1 MSAIN
6 RINTKEPLKIHTK
19 FVFLGAGGGALHL
32 LQKSGIEEGK
42 GYGGFPVSGLFLRN
56 TNEITAAK
64 HNAKVYG
71 QASVGA
77 PPMSVPHLDTR
88 YVDGKRSL
96 LFWTLCWVQD

>member
-1 MSAIN
+1 MIDYLQSQGVEVRYGYEVKNLDRESDGAWTVSAIN

-56 TNEITAAK
+56 TNEFTAAK
-64 HNAKVYG
+64 HNA
-71 QASVGA
+71 
-77 PPMSVPHLDTR
+77 
-88 YVDGKRSL
+88 
-96 LFWTLCWVQD
+96 